1 MSAPEE
7 TGADT
12 SAAAAPPSLEAA
24 ISALPDLL
32 GNRLAEIE
40 KREQELAKA
49 KKAFAEETGKAYG
62 SAKPSDVLQLNVGG
76 TKLTVLRSTICYA
89 EGSML
94 ASKFSGRWDDSL
106 EVEMDGNFFIDQPY
120 ELFCILINYFRA
132 CMSATPKA
140 PPVSIYKMTRDLKP
154 HEKEDFIRMVEY
166 YGCTG
171 AVYPTKIR
179 SSSDSAKVRQYPE
192 CTVESPDWSTF
203 TVLPDGEHYRRIKS
217 FQVEVGD
224 VERIVVGV
232 STKSDFGS
240 DFKGV
245 GEEKYTLGIDSC
257 NSSFVLFSKNGK
269 ETKGLED
276 IKIAKGSVIKVD
288 LHRAGSSYQQSS
300 WPEKVFVDGKLA
312 FAWADIYRLDN
323 SLSKSTEVFPAISVK
338 GSFSICDVE
347 LGFE

>member
-1 MSAPEE
+1 MSAPG
-7 TGADT
+7 TDT
-12 SAAAAPPSLEAA
+12 SAAAAPPSLEAT

-32 GNRLAEIE
+32 GRRLAEIE
-40 KREQELAKA
+40 KREQDLAKA
-49 KKAFAEETGKAYG
+49 EKAFAEETGKAYG
-62 SAKPSDVLQLNVGG
+62 SAKPGDVLQLNVGG

-94 ASKFSGRWDDSL
+94 GSKFSGRWDDSL
-106 EVEMDGNFFIDQPY
+106 ERDKEGNFFIDQPY

-140 PPVSIYKMTRDLKP
+140 PPVSIHKMTRDLKP

-171 AVYPTKIR
+171 AVYPTKIQ
-179 SSSDSAKVRQYPE
+179 SSSESAKVREYPE
-192 CTVESPDWSTF
+192 FTVESPDWSTS
-203 TVLPDGEHYRRIKS
+203 TVLSDGEHYRRIKS

-232 STKSDFGS
+232 STKRDLGS
-240 DFKGV
+240 DFKGL
-245 GEEKYTLGIDSC
+245 GEEPYTLGIDSC
-257 NSSFVLFSKNGK
+257 NSSIVLFGGNGK
-269 ETKGLED
+269 VTKGLED
-276 IKIAKGSVIKVD
+276 VKISKGTVIKFD
-288 LHRAGSSYQQSS
+288 LYQSNSTTDQSS

-312 FAWADIYRLDN
+312 FAWTDVYRLDS
-323 SLSKSTEVFPAISVK
+323 SLSKGTDVFPAISVK
-338 GSFSICDVE
+338 GSFRLCDVE